1 MTHKKRLEDYCERE
15 QKASP
20 PPRLIQS
27 LEASVMDAIKPKSH
41 SMVWAMGL
49 VGVMSV
55 LLGIFLFPKQ
65 IEPKPFQVES
75 VIMMEKHTAIWIEP
89 ISKLTKG

>member
-1 MTHKKRLEDYCERE
+1 
-15 QKASP
+15 
-20 PPRLIQS
+20 
-27 LEASVMDAIKPKSH
+27 
-41 SMVWAMGL
+41 MVWAMGL